1 VLDMGH
7 RPLAWTRRV
16 APLLV
21 AAGAVALAIPS
32 LAMATTRYAAPGGTA
47 PDTMRTTPDTACS
60 IGAAAGGPD
69 VTAADEAVIQPGH
82 YSDADLNGD
91 KDQPANHSVSVT
103 AGSVHGEIG
112 DRPVIGLTGE
122 GGFDAFVVG
131 AGTTLSD
138 LEVDATDYSGIV
150 FQTGGVVER
159 VIAATDR
166 DGSVPCSVEP
176 ATDALLRDSL
186 CFSGGEDSSAVGS
199 EIFNQV
205 GTHTLRLRNVTAVA
219 TKPDSDGIFIEGRGA
234 GTTINVDAKSVIAR
248 GDMVDVLAEAFST
261 FDPPQ
266 PNTGANVTITLDH
279 SNYVNWSARSDS
291 GGGMAA
297 VTPAGTGT
305 NQTGAVVLQADD
317 YHQVADPNSSTIE
330 KGAVDAFSGTTD
342 IDGQNRTIGL
352 APDIGADELG
362 FPTSTAIACTPNP
375 VQFETGPVLCRVTV
389 TDTTSPP
396 PVMFRSSVRLTSER
410 FGEFGGNCEELG
422 MTSPTQ
428 GMCMQP
434 YLPGGPGP
442 DRLTARFP
450 GDDTHDPSEGSD
462 LLDVTTPSAAMPQT
476 PGRRAKCKK
485 RKRKHRAEVAKKAKK
500 KCKKRK
506 KRR

>member
-1 VLDMGH
+1 MGH
-7 RPLAWTRRV
+7 RPLAWTRR
-16 APLLV
+16 AALLLV
-21 AAGAVALAIPS
+21 AAGALAAPS
-32 LAMATTRYAAPGGTA
+32 FAAATTRYAAPGGTA
-47 PDTMRTTPDTACS
+47 ADTVCTTPAAPCS

-69 VTAADEAVIQPGH
+69 VTAADQAVIEPGH
-82 YSDADLNGD
+82 YADADLDGD
-91 KDQPANHSVSVT
+91 KDQPANHSVRVT
-103 AGSVHGEIG
+103 AGSVHGETG
-112 DRPVIGLTGE
+112 ARPVIDLTGDD
-122 GGFDAFVVG
+122 GAAAFAVG
-131 AGTTLSD
+131 TGTTLSD

-150 FQTGGVVER
+150 SQTGGIVER
-159 VIAATDR
+159 VIARTDR
-166 DGSVPCSVEP
+166 DGSVPCSIEP

-205 GTHTLRLRNVTAVA
+205 GTHTIRLRNVTAVA

-234 GTTINVDAKSVIAR
+234 GTTINVDAKSAIAR

-266 PNTGANVTITLDH
+266 PNTGANVSIALDH

-305 NQTGAVVLQADD
+305 NQTGAVVLQPDG
-317 YHQVADPNSSTIE
+317 YHQVADPNSATVE

-342 IDGQNRTIGL
+342 IDGQNRTIGA

-362 FPTSTAIACTPNP
+362 FPTSTAIACLPNP
-375 VQFETGPVLCRVTV
+375 VRFGTGPVLCRVTV

-396 PVMFRSSVRLTSER
+396 PVTFRSGVRLRSER
-410 FGEFGGNCEELG
+410 FGEFGGSCEELA

-428 GMCMQP
+428 GTCMQP
-434 YLPGGPGP
+434 YVPRGPGL
-442 DRLTARFP
+442 DRLTATFP
-450 GDDTHDPSEGSD
+450 GDATHDPSAGSES
-462 LLDVTTPSAAMPQT
+462 LDVTTPAG
-476 PGRRAKCKK
+476 PGMRHSHRAKCRRKK
-485 RKRKHRAEVAKKAKK
+485 HHHPGAAKK
-500 KCKKRK
+500 KCRKKRK